1 MTSLAIHA
9 APGGQPLT
17 IRYRAPETLI
27 PDPRNARTHPPRQIA
42 QIAASIRAFG
52 FANPILVDETGTLIA
67 GHGRLLAAKAL
78 ALAAVPTIALAGLA
92 PAQKRALRLADN
104 RIAQNAG
111 WDAAILRQEL
121 AALATIDVDVDV
133 ALTGFAAGEIEII
146 LDGSRSAG
154 KQRTAAEDR
163 IPAAVSV
170 ANTRLGDVWC
180 LGEHR
185 IGCGG
190 IGDRAFVQRVIGKD
204 RIDAAFLDPFD
215 PAAIGDADPDG
226 AAFRAW
232 LSDALALCA
241 GLSRDGA
248 VHFICADWRRI
259 DAIAALAVPV
269 YGAPIDL
276 CVWTGGQAGTGALYR
291 PQHELVF
298 VHRVGTSP
306 VGDADAPRRRGN
318 VWDHRPVDAGRRGR
332 RAEAAAQRAVKP
344 VALVADAIGDVT
356 QAGDLVL
363 DIFAGTGTSLIAADR
378 AGCRFR
384 GIDSDPGRIDRII
397 ARWCALTG
405 GSAER
410 LGEAA

>member
-1 MTSLAIHA
+1 MTSPAIHA

-27 PDPRNARTHPPRQIA
+27 PDPHNARTHPPRQIA

-52 FANPILVDETGTLIA
+52 FANPILVDEAGTLIA

-78 ALAAVPTIALAGLA
+78 ALAEVPTIALAGLA

-133 ALTGFAAGEIEII
+133 ALTGFASGEIEIM

-154 KQRTAAEDR
+154 RTRRAAADR
-163 IPAAVSV
+163 IPAAVT
-170 ANTRLGDVWC
+170 AARTRLGDVWT

-185 IGCGG
+185 IGCGD
-190 IGDRAFVQRVIGKD
+190 IGDRAFVQSVIGED
-204 RIDAAFLDPFD
+204 RVDAAFLDPYD
-215 PAAIGDADPDG
+215 PAVIGDADPDG
-226 AAFRAW
+226 GAFRAW
-232 LSDALALCA
+232 QSEALALCA
-241 GLSRDGA
+241 ALSRPGA

-269 YGAPIDL
+269 YGPPIDL
-276 CVWTGGQAGTGALYR
+276 CVWTGGQAGTGSLYR

-306 VGDADAPRRRGN
+306 DGDADAPRRRGN

-332 RAEAAAQRAVKP
+332 RVETEAQRATKP
-344 VALVADAIGDVT
+344 VALLADAIGDVT
-356 QAGDLVL
+356 QRGDVVL
-363 DIFAGTGTSLIAADR
+363 DLFAGTGTSLIAADQ

-384 GIDSDPGRIDRII
+384 GIDSDAGRIDRII

-405 GSAER
+405 GSAEL

>member
-1 MTSLAIHA
+1 MTSPAIDA
-9 APGGQPLT
+9 ALGGRPLT

-27 PDPRNARTHPPRQIA
+27 PDPHNARAHPPRQIA

-52 FANPILVDETGTLIA
+52 FANPILVDEAGILIA

-78 ALAAVPTIALAGLA
+78 ALAEVPTIALAGLV

-111 WDAAILRQEL
+111 WDAKILRQEL

-185 IGCGG
+185 IGCGDS
-190 IGDRAFVQRVIGKD
+190 GDRAFVQRVIGTD

-215 PAAIGDADPDG
+215 PAAIGDADSDG
-226 AAFRAW
+226 AAFHAW
-232 LSDALALCA
+232 LSEALALCA

-259 DAIAALAVPV
+259 DAIAALALPV

-276 CVWTGGQAGTGALYR
+276 CVWTGGQTGTGALYR

-298 VHRVGTSP
+298 VHRVGNAP
-306 VGDADAPRRRGN
+306 DGDTDATRRRSN
-318 VWDHRPVDAGRRGR
+318 VWDHRPVDAGKRGR

-363 DIFAGTGTSLIAADR
+363 DVFAGTGTSLIAADR

-384 GIDSDPGRIDRII
+384 GIDSDPDRIDRII
-397 ARWCALTG
+397 ARWRALTG
-405 GSAER
+405 GTAER
-410 LGEAA
+410 LGAAA